1 VSYRPP
7 DRSRLDADIRR
18 ERVHRGRLGRPRELE
33 ITESPPTSALAVRE
47 LDLGDVKRFE
57 ERYSLREAE

>member
-1 VSYRPP
+1 V
-7 DRSRLDADIRR
+7 
-18 ERVHRGRLGRPRELE
+18 